1 MKTIM
6 VKGKEHILL
15 DSDDKCPLCRAS
27 RNQMVFSW
35 NTFHGEATSS
45 CCGAVFQL
53 KDYYIE
59 NPTDEEK
66 ELLEA
71 LRGDFIEFTIKS
83 EWIEPLKQAMKNV
96 GITDINNN
104 DVYEEAKAILAA

>member
-1 MKTIM
+1 MKKLT
-6 VKGKEHILL
+6 VNGKEHILL
-15 DSDDKCPLCRAS
+15 SSEDECPICASKC
-27 RNQMVFSW
+27 NEMVFSW
-35 NTFHGEATSS
+35 NMFHGQATSS

-71 LRGDFIEFTIKS
+71 LRGDFIEFSIKN
-83 EWIEPLKQAMKNV
+83 EWVGPLKKAIQNT
-96 GITDINNN
+96 GIIDINND
-104 DVYEEAKAILAA
+104 DVIEEAKTIMAA